1 MLGRIDLNCDMG
13 ESWYDQKIGQD
24 EAIMPLITS
33 CNLACGVHGGD
44 PATRQRALQL
54 AVEHGVAIGAHPSL
68 PGQHNFGRQA
78 VDMPAEALFDLL
90 LTQAQCLQAEARL
103 FHRELQH
110 LKPHG
115 ALYHLAAQQH
125 KEASIVVKVC
135 QILQIPMIYGPPDSQ
150 LEQHAVA
157 AGLHFVPEGFIDR
170 AYENG
175 QSLRPRQL
183 AGACI
188 QDSHL
193 AAQQALQLAKH
204 QSVQDY
210 YGHTHPLQ
218 VQTLC
223 IHGDHPEALD
233 HLLAVRELLSQQ
245 QLVFSAPA

>member
-1 MLGRIDLNCDMG
+1 MLARIDLNCDMG

-78 VDMPAEALFDLL
+78 VDIPSEALFDLL
-90 LTQAQCLQAEARL
+90 LTQVQCLQTEARL
-103 FHRELQH
+103 FNQELQH

-135 QILQIPMIYGPPDSQ
+135 QTLQIPMIYGTPNSQ
-150 LEQHAVA
+150 LEEYAVA
-157 AGLHFVPEGFIDR
+157 ADLHFVPEGFLDR

-183 AGACI
+183 VGATI
-188 QDSHL
+188 RDSCL
-193 AAQQALQLAKH
+193 AAQQALQLAKD
-204 QSVQDY
+204 QSIQDY
-210 YGHTHPLQ
+210 YGHTHSLR

-233 HLLAVRELLSQQ
+233 HLLAVRALLGQEQ
-245 QLVFSAPA
+245 FVFSSPS